1 MIHAAGSGMTLTLI
15 ALPPERRDPALSRMA
30 REAIITTVTTD
41 DPPYGGRENGPVTSA
56 IALRAALREATVLTA
71 QERGLLAEWLDRIAT
86 AD

>member
-1 MIHAAGSGMTLTLI
+1 VEQSAGEGGVRVRTQRAPSASAA
-15 ALPPERRDPALSRMA
+15 AA

-56 IALRAALREATVLTA
+56 IAQRAALGEATVLTA